1 MVAELSFLTGSAG
14 LIQREEHK
22 CTPAGVIQREEHKC
36 TPAGVIQKEEHKFI
50 PAFLQGSEAP
60 GSTLPY
66 LSHFPFCEIY

>member
-14 LIQREEHK
+14 L
-22 CTPAGVIQREEHKC
+22 IQREEHKC

-60 GSTLPY
+60 ELSPLGSTLPY